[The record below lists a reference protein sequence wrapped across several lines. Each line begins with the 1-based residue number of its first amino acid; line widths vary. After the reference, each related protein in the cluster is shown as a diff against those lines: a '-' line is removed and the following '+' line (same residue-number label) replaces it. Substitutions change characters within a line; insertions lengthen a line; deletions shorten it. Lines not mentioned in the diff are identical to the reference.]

1 MQRDN
6 ISEEYFD
13 KRDSASIDY
22 SQINF
27 DYMFEN
33 NYQAQTMKKM
43 LNRISEQY
51 IGGDERWN

>member
-1 MQRDN
+1 MQRDK

-27 DYMFEN
+27 DYIFEN

-51 IGGDERWN
+51 IGGDER